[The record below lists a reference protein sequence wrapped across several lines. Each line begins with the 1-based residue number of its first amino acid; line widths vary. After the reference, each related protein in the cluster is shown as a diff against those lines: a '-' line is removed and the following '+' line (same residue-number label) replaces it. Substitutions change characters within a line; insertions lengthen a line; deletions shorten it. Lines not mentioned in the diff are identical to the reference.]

1 MNAAA
6 VAVTVASTAVVLLLL
21 GAALSLRRSSRELR
35 LLAEEMSEHASSIL
49 TQAEDT
55 IVHAQV
61 ELARVDDL
69 MGSAEA
75 ITRASRLAHAA
86 ISTPLIKV
94 LALGAGTARA
104 SRRFR
109 SR

>member
-1 MNAAA
+1 LNVAAI
-6 VAVTVASTAVVLLLL
+6 AVTAASTAVILLLL
-21 GAALSLRRSSRELR
+21 GAALSLRRSARELR
-35 LLAEEMSEHASSIL
+35 LLVEEMSEHASSVL
-49 TQAEDT
+49 TAAEDT
-55 IVHAQV
+55 ISHAQA

-75 ITRASRLAHAA
+75 ITKASHLAHAA
-86 ISTPLIKV
+86 VATPLIKV

-104 SRRFR
+104 GRRFR